1 MIEEKKVTERLYYQD
16 AFRTAFS
23 AVVQEVKEE
32 KNGWKIRLDRT
43 AFYPEGGG
51 QPADAGSLALA
62 DGHTVKV
69 TDVQEE
75 DGEVWH
81 TVSEMV
87 EPGTPVTGRL
97 DFERRFDHMQQHSGE
112 HIVSGMICSRFHCN
126 NVGFHLGEDLVTID
140 FDVRIRF
147 EQILEI
153 EAEANRYIWE
163 DHAFEAQWP
172 SEEER
177 KTMEYRSKKELE
189 GAVRITS
196 FPGADCCA
204 CCGTHVK
211 SSAQVGLVKF
221 LSAKNFHEGTR
232 VELLCGK
239 RALEF
244 LAMNYRENKAVAV
257 KLSAKEENTSQ
268 YVEKLM
274 DENLRIKGEKDAM
287 QEALLKKWA
296 AGFQMGEK
304 IFVIEDWMD
313 PLTGRKLADLAAD
326 VCSMA
331 AVFSAGKE
339 GYNYAVISRGG
350 DISGFIKEMNQQL
363 KGRGGGRNGFAQ
375 GSVTADRSRIEA
387 FLKAQGFRL
396 A

>member
-1 MIEEKKVTERLYYQD
+1 MTERLYYQD
-16 AFRTAFS
+16 AFLKTFS
-23 AVVQEVKEE
+23 AVVQEETSGEDGVR
-32 KNGWKIRLDRT
+32 IRLDRT

-51 QPADAGSLALA
+51 QPADTGHLLLE
-62 DGHTVKV
+62 DGRSVSV

-75 DGEVWH
+75 DGEIWH
-81 TVSEMV
+81 TVAEHI
-87 EPGTPVTGRL
+87 GAGAAVTGQL

-112 HIVSGMICSRFHCN
+112 HIVSGMICRRFQCS

-140 FDVRIRF
+140 FDARIR
-147 EQILEI
+147 LEELLSI

-163 DHAFEAQWP
+163 NHAFEEKWT

-177 KTMEYRSKKELE
+177 KSIAYRSKKELE

-211 SSAQVGLVKF
+211 ESAQIGLVKF

-232 VELLCGK
+232 IELLCGK
-239 RALEF
+239 RAYEF
-244 LAMNYRENKAVAV
+244 LSMNYTENKSVAV
-257 KLSAKEENTSQ
+257 MLSAKEEKTAE

-274 DENLRIKGEKDAM
+274 TENLRIKSEKDTL
-287 QEALLKKWA
+287 QDALLKKWA
-296 AGFQMGEK
+296 DGFQKEEK
-304 IFVIEDWMD
+304 ILVIEDWMD

-326 VCSMA
+326 RCSMA
-331 AVFSAGKE
+331 AVFSAGKD
-339 GYNYAVISRGG
+339 GYTYAVISRGN
-350 DISGFIKEMNQQL
+350 DIAGFIKEMNQTL
-363 KGRGGGRNGFAQ
+363 EGRGGGRDGFAQ
-375 GSVTADRSRIEA
+375 GSVKADRERIA
-387 FLKAQGFRL
+387 ACLQAQGFRH

>member
-1 MIEEKKVTERLYYQD
+1 MTERLYYQD
-16 AFRTAFS
+16 AFLKEFT
-23 AVVQEVKEE
+23 AVVQEANEEE
-32 KNGWKIRLDRT
+32 KGIRIRLDRT

-51 QPADAGSLALA
+51 QPADEGELLLA
-62 DGHTVKV
+62 DGRTVLV

-75 DGEVWH
+75 DGEIWH
-81 TVSEMV
+81 TVSEPV
-87 EPGTPVTGRL
+87 APETAVTGRL
-97 DFERRFDHMQQHSGE
+97 NFARRFDHMQQHSGE

-140 FDVRIRF
+140 FDVRIGF
-147 EQILEI
+147 DQILEV
-153 EAEANRYIWE
+153 EADANRYLWE
-163 DHAFEAQWP
+163 NHAFEEQWP
-172 SEEER
+172 TEEER
-177 KTMEYRSKKELE
+177 KEMEYRSKKELE

-211 SSAQVGLVKF
+211 TSAQVGLVKF

-239 RALEF
+239 RAYEF
-244 LAMNYRENKAVAV
+244 LAMNYAENKAVAV

-274 DENLRIKGEKDAM
+274 EENLRIKGEKDAM

-296 AGFQMGEK
+296 AGFQNGEK
-304 IFVIEDWMD
+304 IFAIEDWMD

-339 GYNYAVISRGG
+339 GYNYAVISRGN
-350 DISGFIKEMNQQL
+350 DISGFIKEMNKEL
-363 KGRGGGRNGFAQ
+363 EGRGGGRDGFAQ
-375 GSVTADRSRIEA
+375 GSVKADRSRIESYLTEQD
-387 FLKAQGFRL
+387 FRKA
-396 A
+396 

>member
-1 MIEEKKVTERLYYQD
+1 MTERLYYQD
-16 AFRTAFS
+16 AFLNEFT
-23 AVVQEVKEE
+23 AVVQEVKED
-32 KNGWKIRLDRT
+32 NGIRLRLDRT

-51 QPADAGSLALA
+51 QPADEGELILP
-62 DGHTVKV
+62 DGRVVAV

-75 DGEVWH
+75 EGEVWH
-81 TVSEMV
+81 TVSEAV
-87 EPGTPVTGRL
+87 DAGTQVTGRL
-97 DFERRFDHMQQHSGE
+97 NFARRFDHMQQHSGE
-112 HIVSGMICSRFHCN
+112 HIVSGMICRRFHCN

-140 FDVRIRF
+140 FDTRISF

-153 EAEANRYIWE
+153 EAAANRYIWE
-163 DHAFEAQWP
+163 NHAFEAQWP
-172 SEEER
+172 TEEER

-189 GAVRITS
+189 GEVRITS

-204 CCGTHVK
+204 CCGTHVQT
-211 SSAQVGLVKF
+211 SAQVGLVKF

-239 RALEF
+239 RAYEF
-244 LAMNYRENKAVAV
+244 LAMNYTENKAVAV
-257 KLSAKEENTSQ
+257 KLSASEDKTSE

-274 DENLRIKGEKDAM
+274 EENLRIKSEKDVL
-287 QEALLKKWA
+287 QEELLKKWA
-296 AGFQMGEK
+296 AGFQKEEK
-304 IFVIEDWMD
+304 ILVVEDWMD

-339 GYNYAVISRGG
+339 GYNYSVISRGN
-350 DISGFIKEMNQQL
+350 DISGFIKEMNQNL
-363 KGRGGGRNGFAQ
+363 DGRGGGRDGFAQ
-375 GSVTADRSRIEA
+375 GSVKADRSRIESY
-387 FLKAQGFRL
+387 LTEQGFRK